1 VSTLAVIPARGGSK
15 GLPGKNLVPFLGRPL
30 VTWSVETGRRASLV
44 DRVIVSTD
52 DPDIADVARRGGA
65 EVPFLRP
72 LELAADD
79 VPDFPVFE
87 HALHWLEREDGY
99 RPDIVVQLRPTSPL
113 RPEGLV
119 DDGIRTLMG
128 DLDADSLRAVCEPP
142 ANPYKM
148 WRIENGRLVP
158 LLGLDLAEPY
168 NQPRQALPTVY
179 WQIGVLDVIRRETL
193 IDQHSISGRRIIP
206 LVVDAALAADI
217 DDRESLA
224 RAEALARKLRLD
236 DAAGTL

>member
-30 VTWSVETGRRASLV
+30 VTWSVEAGCGASLV
-44 DRVIVSTD
+44 DRVVVSTD
-52 DPDIADVARRGGA
+52 DPDIADVARRAGA

-72 LELAADD
+72 PELATDD

-87 HALHWLEREDGY
+87 HALEWLERDDGY
-99 RPDIVVQLRPTSPL
+99 QPDLVVQLRPTSPL
-113 RPEGLV
+113 RPDGLV
-119 DDGIRTLMG
+119 DGGIRTLMREPN
-128 DLDADSLRAVCEPP
+128 ADSLRAVCEAP

-158 LLGLDLAEPY
+158 LLELDLDEPY
-168 NQPRQALPTVY
+168 NQPRQILPTAY

-193 IDQHSISGRRIIP
+193 VEQHSMSGRRIIP
-206 LVVDAALAADI
+206 IVVDAALAADI

-224 RAEALARKLRLD
+224 RAEALARTLRLD
-236 DAAGTL
+236 DAAGAP